1 MAFRVCRQSFALRNV
16 TKSLLSTPA
25 RRCQSTLSATADLS
39 LPVTHLNEEESM
51 MKEAAAKFAKERIA
65 PYVQEMDAKG
75 DTHPEVLQGMFEHGF
90 MGIEVE
96 PEYGGPG
103 SSFAVANMVIEEL
116 SKVDPA
122 ISVCCDIHNTLII
135 TALRNYGT
143 KEQKEKY
150 LPMAVTDS
158 VGSFCLSEPSSGSDA
173 FAMKTRARRDGDD
186 YVISG
191 QKCWISSA
199 TFAKIFLVFA
209 NADFTKGYRGITA
222 FLVDRDT
229 EGLIIGKPENKL
241 GIRASPTCPV
251 YFEDV
256 RVPAS
261 NVLGEVGKGYKISI
275 ELLNE
280 GRIGI
285 GAQMI
290 GLAQGCMDAT
300 VPYIMEREQFGQK
313 LWDFQSMQHQVA
325 HVATQIEAARTMV
338 YNAIRL
344 REAGQPF
351 IKEAAMCKLLSAD
364 VAALTTAKCVE
375 WMGGV
380 GFTKDYPVEKFYRDC
395 KIGAIYEGTNNIQLS
410 TIAKQIKEEYLRQ

>member
-1 MAFRVCRQSFALRNV
+1 MALNRALRKSLALGNV
-16 TKSLLSTPA
+16 TRSLLASPA
-25 RRCQSTLSATADLS
+25 LRCQSTVPSPDLS
-39 LPVTHLNEEESM
+39 FPVTHLSEEESM
-51 MKEAAAKFAKERIA
+51 MKEAAAKFARERIA
-65 PYVQEMDAKG
+65 PFVAEMDAKG
-75 DTHPEVLQGMFEHGF
+75 ETHPEVLEGMFENGF

-103 SSFAVANMVIEEL
+103 STFAVANMVIEEI
-116 SKVDPA
+116 SKVDA
-122 ISVCCDIHNTLII
+122 GISVCCDIHNTLII
-135 TALRNYGT
+135 TALRKYGT

-150 LPMAVTDS
+150 LPMAITDS

-173 FAMKTRARRDGDD
+173 FAMKTRARKDGDD

-209 NADFTKGYRGITA
+209 NADFTQGYRGITA

-229 EGLIIGKPENKL
+229 KGLVIGKPENKL

-300 VPYIMEREQFGQK
+300 VPYVMEREQFGQK

-325 HVATQIEAARTMV
+325 HVATQIEAARTMI

-344 REAGQPF
+344 REAGLPF
-351 IKEAAMCKLLSAD
+351 IKEAAMCKLFAAET
-364 VAALTTAKCVE
+364 AALTTTKCME

-380 GFTKDYPVEKFYRDC
+380 GFTKDYPVEKYYRDC
-395 KIGAIYEGTNNIQLS
+395 KIGSIYEGTNNIQLS
-410 TIAKQIKEEYLRQ
+410 TIAKKIREEYLKR